1 MLPGTPQIIPF
12 LKNCH
17 IFARLEDADLAFIAD
32 GMEVERVA
40 GGQMIVEQ
48 GSEAT
53 DFYFLYSGRVKVS
66 QQVGRDG
73 DEEMVGFLNDGD
85 YFGREVLQSFGTH
98 RVSVQAISDCIL
110 LRLNTEHF
118 TRVIEQYPLLIPRLR
133 LILESFHFSLRTPL
147 NWVNP
152 EEYVYYIARKHP
164 FLLVA
169 RLFPLFLATLV
180 FSALLF
186 SMAAGLHM
194 SFFLLLLG
202 ILWLIALIW
211 GVLIFVDWNND
222 YYVITNRRV
231 AYQERVILFYDS
243 RQESPLEQVQSSV
256 TTSGWWGRRLGFG
269 NVAIRTF
276 TGEIL
281 FRGVQNPLE
290 VSDIIEEYRKR
301 AQSMLRQAE
310 LRTMDETIARRIG
323 VLQPLPPA
331 PPKAVE
337 QVRSPSRIQRFLNT
351 VFRLR
356 YQEGD
361 KITYRTHWFILLTRI
376 WFQSLC
382 LVGVSLAA
390 LYVLVRGAFIQNFPI
405 VGLFL
410 AICILWLVVFAWW
423 LYVYYDWHHDEYIV
437 TNDQITDV
445 NKKPLG
451 KEERRTASMKN
462 ILSIEYRR
470 LGIIGLLLNYG
481 TVFIR
486 IGTETFTF
494 DDVFDPAD
502 VQRELFLRLAKLQQR
517 EKQAQAENER
527 QRMADWLAA
536 YHRVTHRP

>member
-17 IFARLEDADLAFIAD
+17 IFARLEDADIEFIAD
-32 GMEVERVA
+32 GLEVVRVPGA
-40 GGQMIVEQ
+40 ETIIEQ
-48 GSEAT
+48 GTEAT

-66 QQVGRDG
+66 QQRGRDG
-73 DEEMVGFLNDGD
+73 EEKMVGFLNEGD
-85 YFGREVLQSFGTH
+85 YFGREVLQSYGTH
-98 RVSVQAISDCIL
+98 RVSVQAVSDCIL

-118 TRVIEQYPLLIPRLR
+118 SRVIERCPLLIPRLR
-133 LILESFHFSLRTPL
+133 LILESFQFGLQTPL

-152 EEYVYYIARKHP
+152 EEYVYYIARKHI
-164 FLLVA
+164 FIFVA
-169 RLFPLFLATLV
+169 RVFPLVGATII
-180 FSALLF
+180 FSALLL
-186 SMAAGLHM
+186 SMAAATHL
-194 SFFLLLLG
+194 SLFLAILG
-202 ILWLIALIW
+202 IFLFIALVW
-211 GVLIFVDWNND
+211 GILIFIDWNND

-256 TTSGWWGRRLGFG
+256 TRSGWWGRRLGFG
-269 NVAIRTF
+269 DVAIRTF
-276 TGEIL
+276 TGEIV
-281 FRGVQNPLE
+281 FRGVQDPLE

-310 LRTMDETIARRIG
+310 LRSMDETIARRIG
-323 VLQPLPPA
+323 VIPPLPPA
-331 PPKAVE
+331 PPKVAE
-337 QVRSPSRIQRFLNT
+337 EIRQPSRAQRFLNT

-376 WFQSLC
+376 WFQSLSL
-382 LVGVSLAA
+382 LVVSIAG
-390 LYVLVRGAFIQNFPI
+390 LYFLVRGAALRNFPVLGI
-405 VGLFL
+405 FFAL
-410 AICILWLVVFAWW
+410 CILLLVLFGWW

-481 TVFIR
+481 TVYIR

-502 VQRELFLRLAKLQQR
+502 VQRELFLRLAKMQQR

-527 QRMADWLAA
+527 QRMTDWLAA
-536 YHRVTHRP
+536 YHRVTHL